1 MSPVTPPEAQNV
13 TNDFFLARVS
23 LDDVETLVPL
33 RPIRHMTLAEGLRL
47 AAWIVLLA
55 DPDEEEFPAILEAL
69 VNT

>member
-1 MSPVTPPEAQNV
+1 
-13 TNDFFLARVS
+13 
-23 LDDVETLVPL
+23 
-33 RPIRHMTLAEGLRL
+33 MTLAEGLRL